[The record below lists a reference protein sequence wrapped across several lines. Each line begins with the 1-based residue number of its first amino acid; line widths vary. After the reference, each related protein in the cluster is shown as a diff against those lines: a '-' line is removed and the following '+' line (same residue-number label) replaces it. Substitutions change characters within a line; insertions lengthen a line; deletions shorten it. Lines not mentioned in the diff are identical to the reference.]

1 MKLYDCPGPPSP
13 RRIRI
18 FLAEKGVELEKV
30 IVNIREGEQFNDEFK
45 KINPHCTVP
54 VLELDDGNRIS
65 SIDAINRY
73 LEEKYPEPPLF
84 GTSPE
89 ERARINDCCHY
100 INVNGFMAVAEAL
113 RNSAPRLAHRA
124 ITGPR
129 NVEQIA
135 ELAERGR
142 QRVVYFFEDMDK
154 QLAGK
159 EFIAGD
165 RYSAA
170 DIGAMVVVDFATQM
184 AKIEMPDGLDNLIR
198 WYEKVSARPSA
209 SA

>member
-1 MKLYDCPGPPSP
+1 M
-13 RRIRI
+13 
-18 FLAEKGVELEKV
+18 AEKGIDLEKV

-45 KINPHCTVP
+45 AINPHCTVP
-54 VLELDDGNRIS
+54 VLELDDGSRIS

-73 LEEKYPEPPLF
+73 LEEKYPETPLF
-84 GTSPE
+84 GNSPE
-89 ERARINDCCHY
+89 ERAQINDWCHY

-129 NVEQIA
+129 DVEQIA

-142 QRVVYFFEDMDK
+142 QRVVYFFEDLDK
-154 QLAGK
+154 QLEGQ
-159 EFIAGD
+159 EFVVGD
-165 RYSAA
+165 SYSVA
-170 DIGAMVVVDFATQM
+170 DIGALVVVDFATGM
-184 AKIEMPDGLDNLIR
+184 AKIEMPEGLDNLKR
-198 WYEKVSARPSA
+198 WHEAVSARPSA

>member
-1 MKLYDCPGPPSP
+1 M
-13 RRIRI
+13 
-18 FLAEKGVELEKV
+18 AEKGIDLEKV

-45 KINPHCTVP
+45 AINPHCTVP
-54 VLELDDGNRIS
+54 VLELDDGSRIS

-73 LEEKYPEPPLF
+73 LEEKYPETPLF
-84 GTSPE
+84 GNSPE
-89 ERARINDCCHY
+89 ERAQINDWCHY

-129 NVEQIA
+129 DVEQIA

-142 QRVVYFFEDMDK
+142 QRVVYFFEDLDK
-154 QLAGK
+154 QLEGQ
-159 EFIAGD
+159 EFVVGNG
-165 RYSAA
+165 YSVA
-170 DIGAMVVVDFATQM
+170 DIGALVVVDFATGM
-184 AKIEMPDGLDNLIR
+184 AKIEMPDGLDNLKR
-198 WYEKVSARPSA
+198 WHEAVSARPSA

>member
-13 RRIRI
+13 RRVRI
-18 FLAEKGVELEKV
+18 FLAEKGLDIEKV
-30 IVNIREGEQFNDEFK
+30 IVNIREGEQFNDEFRE
-45 KINPHCTVP
+45 INPNCTVP
-54 VLELDDGNRIS
+54 VLELDDGSRIS

-73 LEEKYPEPPLF
+73 LEEKFPEPPLF
-84 GTSPE
+84 GSSPE
-89 ERARINDCCHY
+89 ERAHINDCCHY

-142 QRVVYFFEDMDK
+142 QRVVYFFEDMNK
-154 QLAGK
+154 QLENQEFMAGK
-159 EFIAGD
+159 S
-165 RYSAA
+165 YSVA
-170 DIGAMVVVDFATQM
+170 DIGALVVVDFATKM
-184 AKIEMPDGLDNLIR
+184 AKIEMPEGLDNLNR
-198 WYEKVSARPSA
+198 WHAAISARPSA
-209 SA
+209 DA

>member
-13 RRIRI
+13 RRVRI
-18 FLAEKGVELEKV
+18 FLAEKGIDIEKV
-30 IVNIREGEQFNDEFK
+30 IVNIREGEQFKDEFRE
-45 KINPHCTVP
+45 INPQCTVP
-54 VLELDDGNRIS
+54 VLELDDGSRIS

-73 LEEKYPEPPLF
+73 LEDKYPEPPLF
-84 GTSPE
+84 GSSPE
-89 ERARINDCCHY
+89 ERARINDSCHY

-129 NVEQIA
+129 DVEQIA

-142 QRVVYFFEDMDK
+142 ERVVYFFEDMNK
-154 QLAGK
+154 QL
-159 EFIAGD
+159 ENQDFIAGNS
-165 RYSAA
+165 YSVA
-170 DIGAMVVVDFATQM
+170 DIGAMVVVDFATGM
-184 AKIEMPDGLDNLIR
+184 AKIEMPDGLDNLKR
-198 WYEKVSARPSA
+198 WHEKVAARPSA